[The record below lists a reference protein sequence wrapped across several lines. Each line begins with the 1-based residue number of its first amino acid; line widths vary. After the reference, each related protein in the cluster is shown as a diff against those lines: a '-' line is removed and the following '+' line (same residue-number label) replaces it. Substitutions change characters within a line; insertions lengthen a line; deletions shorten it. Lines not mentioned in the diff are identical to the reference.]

1 MPHAPRHARM
11 GGRNRQDV
19 ANASSLAAIAP
30 AAVPAASGGPSD
42 LPPRVAPRAIRA
54 IVSRASP

>member
-11 GGRNRQDV
+11 GGRNRRDV
-19 ANASSLAAIAP
+19 ANASSLAAIA
-30 AAVPAASGGPSD
+30 PAASGGPSD

>member
-11 GGRNRQDV
+11 GGRNRRDV